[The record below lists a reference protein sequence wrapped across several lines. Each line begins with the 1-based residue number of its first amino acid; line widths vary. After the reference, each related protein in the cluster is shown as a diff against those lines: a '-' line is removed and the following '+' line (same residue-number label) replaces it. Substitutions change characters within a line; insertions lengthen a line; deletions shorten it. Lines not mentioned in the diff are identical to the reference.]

1 MADLQV
7 FLDQDFDPK
16 AYINAACANKP
27 ADQPLDRYA
36 HATDH
41 LKSIDLA
48 TLIVNSII
56 FLPIFNLTIPNSLR
70 YRYLAEMEMKL
81 HLGSEDIGLYLQ
93 DQSTRATQRIP
104 VAARELARI
113 REDAQGVR
121 ASVATALTKLQETGT
136 TTSNTAATLAALEEI
151 DGVKRKM
158 ESACHTLKEAAG
170 LSTLFSLVDD
180 LFTSGDLSRAADA
193 LAGIRRGLVVV
204 ADSVPEFRDG
214 RARLARLEDRFSAAA
229 EAPLAAAMTN
239 QRGDEAASLANMLSS
254 MGRSDQVV
262 SAYITARCAP
272 LWSLWEGY
280 TAGTPFVPWLATFYD
295 QVLRSVA
302 VECEWCKTSLPEF
315 YPQLVINLFSSFFAS
330 TDQPYRARLA
340 GALTGAQG
348 SLLPL
353 EHLEQA
359 AAAVDDFVNSLRREL
374 IEAEAWVASSSSS
387 SFSQENNSPPGGG
400 GGGGGGGD
408 NIDNEQQN
416 QECIQACW
424 QLLNII
430 VAPVEG
436 AISQYHDKELQ
447 YLTAEMPRLLAPAR
461 ELVAKASSSS
471 SSAVA
476 ASKTSTSSSALHVV
490 LGDTLDAAF
499 GAATA
504 AVARCV
510 RLTSGTSLPTLTRVL
525 DRVVQQYISAIQSI
539 ITTAFSNSTKLGG
552 AGGVSSPSKATPGG
566 ATASTTSAAPV
577 PEAVL
582 PLLLVILK
590 MQQRLDDCSNEIV
603 QAVSTTV
610 RDVLESSVPADIP
623 ENEPIRLAA
632 LRLQTQTGL
641 RPQLTT
647 FAATTAAAANSPD
660 VATSATTVL
669 LGAADSAMADLT
681 FDVDELAERA
691 LCGRVAG
698 HFAAVPA
705 LPEWQARPAT
715 SVQLPSF
722 TPYPLQY
729 ITAAGE
735 YLMMLP
741 QVLESALATEE
752 RNESSTIGNSTGEHL
767 GESGED
773 TSEAAELVAEWVDRA
788 ALASCQLYLNQL
800 KKLKGLSP
808 QGAGQL
814 AADIEY
820 FSNVLSTLGLAAPSA
835 LAAWQAALV
844 APDAAAL
851 EGLKALAAGE
861 GGNNEAKTAVDVVA
875 KLRAMD
881 LQSGGGG
888 SGK

>member
-1 MADLQV
+1 
-7 FLDQDFDPK
+7 
-16 AYINAACANKP
+16 
-27 ADQPLDRYA
+27 
-36 HATDH
+36 
-41 LKSIDLA
+41 
-48 TLIVNSII
+48 
-56 FLPIFNLTIPNSLR
+56 
-70 YRYLAEMEMKL
+70 MKL

-113 REDAQGVR
+113 REDAQDVR
-121 ASVATALTKLQETGT
+121 TSVATALTKLQETGNNA
-136 TTSNTAATLAALEEI
+136 NTAATLAALEEI
-151 DGVKRKM
+151 DDVKRKM

-180 LFTSGDLSRAADA
+180 LFNSGDLSRAADA

-214 RARLARLEDRFSAAA
+214 RSRLARLEDRFSAAA
-229 EAPLAAAMTN
+229 EAPLAAAFTN

-262 SAYITARCAP
+262 DAYISARCAP

-295 QVLRSVA
+295 QILRFVT
-302 VECEWCKTSLPEF
+302 VECDWCKSSLPEY
-315 YPQLVINLFSSFFAS
+315 YPHLMINLLSSFFTS

-359 AAAVDDFVNSLRREL
+359 AAAVNDFMNSLRREL
-374 IEAEAWVASSSSS
+374 IEAGAWLSSSSS
-387 SFSQENNSPPGGG
+387 SSSSHSHSLAKKNSDEHGNGNNDNTTNNNKEYNTDDEELRQEL
-400 GGGGGGGD
+400 
-408 NIDNEQQN
+408 
-416 QECIQACW
+416 IQGCW
-424 QLLNII
+424 QLLDII

-447 YLTAEMPRLLAPAR
+447 YLTAEMPRLLAPVR
-461 ELVAKASSSS
+461 EFVNN
-471 SSAVA
+471 
-476 ASKTSTSSSALHVV
+476 STSSSIASSTAAGKTSLSTALHEM
-490 LGDTLDAAF
+490 LSDTLDSAF

-510 RLTSGTSLPTLTRVL
+510 RLTDGTSLPTLSRVL
-525 DRVVQQYISAIQSI
+525 DRVVQQYISAVQSI
-539 ITTAFSNSTKLGG
+539 IRTAFGTSTTGG
-552 AGGVSSPSKATPGG
+552 LTSPTKAIPGG
-566 ATASTTSAAPV
+566 AAAAAASTAAPTTT
-577 PEAVL
+577 EAVL
-582 PLLLVILK
+582 PLLLVVLK
-590 MQQRLDDCSNEIV
+590 MQQRLDDCSSEIV
-603 QAVSTTV
+603 DAVSTAVT
-610 RDVLESSVPADIP
+610 DVLNCALPADIP
-623 ENEPIRLAA
+623 ADESIPLAA
-632 LRLQTQTGL
+632 LRLQTQPGL

-647 FAATTAAAANSPD
+647 FAATAAAAASATGYASS
-660 VATSATTVL
+660 ATSTL
-669 LGAADSAMADLT
+669 LSASDSAMADLSLA
-681 FDVDELAERA
+681 VDALAERA

-705 LPEWQARPAT
+705 LPEWQAKPAT

-741 QVLESALATEE
+741 QILESALASEGAIE
-752 RNESSTIGNSTGEHL
+752 ADGG
-767 GESGED
+767 GGED
-773 TSEAAELVAEWVDRA
+773 AEEGSSEAAELVAEWVDRA
-788 ALASCQLYLNQL
+788 ALASCQLYLNEL
-800 KKLKGLSP
+800 KKLKVLSP

-820 FSNVLSTLGLAAPSA
+820 FSNVLSTLGLAVPSA

-844 APDAAAL
+844 APDSAAL
-851 EGLKALAAGE
+851 EGLKGLAAGE
-861 GGNNEAKTAVDVVA
+861 GGSNEAKIAVDVVA
-875 KLRAMD
+875 KLRA
-881 LQSGGGG
+881 LQIS
-888 SGK
+888 SN